1 MVCDMKDI
9 CVSNEIMGYAGAVQS
24 AGVWSANAD
33 YETETTLSYKVCDV
47 KISTT
52 IDNSGSATGG
62 IVGGNY
68 FNTGTLSNAPR
79 FDSVSADFT
88 SGDYVIRVGE
98 STNTHIQEYEEEF
111 LKDYMSGDN
120 RRNNFISIL
129 YGDTSLVFS
138 TKFKMFGFDTEI
150 DVGANGDLFSFG
162 SRKDAGLVVYLGDY
176 LGEESDSYIAVS
188 NRNNN
193 SGGPPST
200 LSLGFFHNRE
210 MDSSSSI
217 NFAYEI
223 SWNVNTNAR
232 GGDVFAFSYK
242 NSELVGDNST
252 VSLAVASQSSSNDL
266 LTYEANLQI
275 DTECFQYNTAAV
287 LRETAGNSSDEK
299 AIGVKVKQISNW
311 CC

>member
-1 MVCDMKDI
+1 
-9 CVSNEIMGYAGAVQS
+9 
-24 AGVWSANAD
+24 
-33 YETETTLSYKVCDV
+33 
-47 KISTT
+47 
-52 IDNSGSATGG
+52 
-62 IVGGNY
+62 
-68 FNTGTLSNAPR
+68 
-79 FDSVSADFT
+79 
-88 SGDYVIRVGE
+88 
-98 STNTHIQEYEEEF
+98 
-111 LKDYMSGDN
+111 MSGDN
-120 RRNNFISIL
+120 RRNNFVSIL

-150 DVGANGDLFSFG
+150 DVAANGDLFSSG

-193 SGGPPST
+193 SAGAPST

-287 LRETAGNSSDEK
+287 LRETAENSSDEK
-299 AIGVKVKQISNW
+299 AIGKVKQISNW